1 VNITTLKQGDI
12 TFWDRFAPWYE
23 KWLTRGE
30 YHKVILHE
38 LRGIIE
44 EEWSV
49 LDIGAGTGV
58 LSIPMASFGCNV
70 TALEPS
76 SGMIT
81 ILRHKLDVLSISNI
95 DIQKGKWEDRSHQD
109 SQIYDLIVA
118 CNSLHLV
125 HGGFITAMAKVFEF
139 RPINVCLITEINN
152 DYFIDFKEI
161 DSLQNEYNFLY
172 IKTYSVDSS
181 FCFKDMNEVNAFQ
194 AMSGSKIDIH
204 MKQDTPVQID
214 KTDIALLCWE
224 RKK

>member
-1 VNITTLKQGDI
+1 MNITTLKLGDI
-12 TFWDRFAPWYE
+12 TFWNRFAPWYE

-30 YHKVILHE
+30 YHKVILRE
-38 LRGIIE
+38 LRGIVE

-58 LSIPMASFGCNV
+58 LSMPMASFGCNV

-76 SGMIT
+76 SGMIN
-81 ILRHKLDVLSISNI
+81 IFRHKLDLLSTSNI
-95 DIQKGKWEDRSHQD
+95 DIQKGKWEDSSHQD
-109 SQIYDLIVA
+109 SQSYDLIVA

-125 HGGFITAMAKVFEF
+125 HGGFITAMTKVFEF
-139 RPINVCLITEINN
+139 RPLNVCLITEINN
-152 DYFIDFKEI
+152 DYFIDFKEV
-161 DSLQNEYNFLY
+161 DSLQNEYYFLY

-181 FCFKDMNEVNAFQ
+181 FCFKDMNEVNEFQ
-194 AMSGSKIDIH
+194 DVSGSRIEIQ
-204 MKQDTPVQID
+204 MKQNTPVQID

>member
-1 VNITTLKQGDI
+1 MNITTLKQGDI

-49 LDIGAGTGV
+49 LDIGAGPGV

-70 TALEPS
+70 TALDPS

-81 ILRHKLDVLSISNI
+81 IFRHKLDVLSIANI
-95 DIQKGKWEDRSHQD
+95 DIQKSKWEDRSHHD

>member
-1 VNITTLKQGDI
+1 MNITTLKPGDT

-23 KWLTRGE
+23 KWLTRGK
-30 YHKVILHE
+30 YHKIILRE
-38 LRGIIE
+38 LRGVIE
-44 EEWSV
+44 KEWSV

-76 SGMIT
+76 SGMID
-81 ILRHKLDVLSISNI
+81 IFRHKLDVLSTSNI
-95 DIQKGKWEDRSHQD
+95 EIQKSKWEELNHKN
-109 SQIYDLIVA
+109 SQIYELIVA
-118 CNSLHLV
+118 CNSLHLT
-125 HGGFITAMAKVFEF
+125 HGGFIAAMTKVFEF
-139 RPINVCLITEINN
+139 RPLNVCLITEINN

-181 FCFKDMNEVNAFQ
+181 FCFKDMNEVNEFQ
-194 AMSGSKIDIH
+194 DIADSKIEIQ
-204 MKQDTPVQID
+204 MKQDTLVQID
-214 KTDIALLCWE
+214 KTDIAILCWE